1 MPQYT
6 VKQGDCMLSIAEDFG
21 LLWETIWNH
30 PENAQLKQL
39 RKDPNILFPGD
50 VVTVPE
56 KDLRVES
63 AQTEKVNKFVVK
75 TPQAQVRLRLLDFK
89 RRPRANLAYTATV
102 DGVLSSGRSD
112 GDGYITLAVAP
123 NAREVKLAVTERS
136 RTDQYT
142 LPLGAI
148 DPIEEISGVQQRLTN
163 LGYACASENGTMGEQ
178 TKTAIRALQVEKG
191 LKATGELDDATR
203 QAVLQMHGV

>member
-6 VKQGDCMLSIAEDFG
+6 VKQGDCILSIAEDFG

-30 PENAQLKQL
+30 PDNAQLKQR
-39 RKDPNILFPGD
+39 RKDPNILLPGD

-63 AQTEKVNKFVVK
+63 AQTEKRNKFVIQM
-75 TPQAQVRLRLLDFK
+75 PQAQVRLRLHDFK
-89 RRPRANLAYTATV
+89 RQPRANLAYTATV
-102 DGVLSSGRSD
+102 DGAITSGRSD
-112 GDGYITLAVAP
+112 GDGFITLPVAP
-123 NAREVKLAVTERS
+123 NAREMKLDVTEGS
-136 RTDQYT
+136 RTDHYT

-163 LGYACASENGTMGEQ
+163 LGLACASENGTMGEL

-203 QAVLQMHGV
+203 QAVLKMHGV

>member
-6 VKQGDCMLSIAEDFG
+6 VKQGDCMLSIAEDCG

-30 PENAQLKQL
+30 PDNAQLKQL

>member
-6 VKQGDCMLSIAEDFG
+6 VKQGDCILSIAEDFG

-30 PENAQLKQL
+30 PDNAQLKQR

-50 VVTVPE
+50 LVSVPE

-63 AQTEKVNKFVVK
+63 AQTEKLNKFVVK
-75 TPQAQVRLRLLDFK
+75 TPQAQVRLRLLNFK
-89 RRPRANLAYTATV
+89 RQPRPNLAYTATV

-112 GDGYITLAVAP
+112 GAGYITLTVAP
-123 NAREVKLAVTERS
+123 NAREVKLDVTEGS
-136 RTDQYT
+136 RTDHYT

-148 DPIEEISGVQQRLTN
+148 DPIEEITGVQQRLTN
-163 LGYACASENGTMGEQ
+163 LGYPCASENGTLGEQ
-178 TKTAIRALQVEKG
+178 TKRAICALQVEKG
-191 LKATGELDDATR
+191 MQATGELDDATR